1 MVRGVTV
8 EPTFEGHPQ
17 DEIFSFYFTLES
29 AVAIFFKQ
37 LDKI

>member
-8 EPTFEGHPQ
+8 EPTFEGDPQ

-29 AVAIFFKQ
+29 AVAIVSSS
-37 LDKI
+37 